1 MGLNF
6 FDNPGQEAAE
16 AAPTGRARGM
26 TGDNAQARNLI
37 VYGPNPI
44 SAGMA
49 RRLFI
54 GTTVVSPA
62 VSGRFRPQ
70 DKGSPVNRGGNP
82 NLGALQLF
90 RGLVGKPMSLRL
102 GAQAGPSSQPAYP
115 GTNNTILAGLRM
127 QGLPDVMPVR
137 RP

>member
-6 FDNPGQEAAE
+6 FDNPGQEADE
-16 AAPTGRARGM
+16 MAPAGRARGM
-26 TGDNAQARNLI
+26 TGDNTQIRRVV

-49 RRLFI
+49 RRLHI

-70 DKGSPVNRGGNP
+70 DKGSAVNRGGNP

-90 RGLVGKPMSLRL
+90 RGLVGKPMTVRL
-102 GAQAGPSSQPAYP
+102 GAQAGPSSQPGYP
-115 GTNNTILAGLRM
+115 STNNTVLAALAM